1 MAELLSREEIMEKQR
16 SRITWLKE
24 GDRNTQMF
32 QAASKERAKSNRI
45 SALKDA
51 GGNIIT
57 DQNGLEEIAVNFYKD
72 LFSA

>member
-1 MAELLSREEIMEKQR
+1 
-16 SRITWLKE
+16 
-24 GDRNTQMF
+24 MF
-32 QAASKERAKSNRI
+32 QAASKERAIEFLVANKKSNRI